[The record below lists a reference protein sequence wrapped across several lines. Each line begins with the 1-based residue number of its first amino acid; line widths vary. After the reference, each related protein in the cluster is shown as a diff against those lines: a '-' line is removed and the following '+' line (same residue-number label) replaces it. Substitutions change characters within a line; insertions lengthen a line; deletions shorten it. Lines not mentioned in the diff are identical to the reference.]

1 MRGVFIFQYE
11 YGIVGCDLRQSLL
24 LWELGRDKSCM
35 YYDVELK
42 DQHKKLFLQTEHE
55 NRIGVKKAGGLK
67 ELAEKSEILLLPV
80 PMCKNGNINIS
91 TGEEISIDEFLTY
104 LKKGQRLFAGK
115 IPKEFKKAAVEKE
128 ISCYDYMEEERIAI
142 YNSIATAE
150 GTIGEILKTSPYNL
164 QGSKLLLLGYGR
176 CGRTLAK
183 KLQALDGIVT
193 VCARR
198 QEILM
203 EAFTFGYQTLSLE
216 ELPFRIK
223 EFPLII
229 NTIPKRIMG
238 EEILEEMDPNSIVY
252 EIASEPY
259 GIDLKSAK
267 EKEIRVEVL
276 GALPGKYSPVSS
288 ALILKEYILE
298 KGKETQVSENRR

>member
-1 MRGVFIFQYE
+1 MRGVFIFQYQ

-42 DQHKKLFLQTEHE
+42 DQHKKLFLQEG
-55 NRIGVKKAGGLK
+55 NKKGIGVKKADCLK
-67 ELAEKSEILLLPV
+67 EVAEKSENLLLPI
-80 PMCKNGNINIS
+80 PMCKNGKINIS
-91 TGEEISIDEFLTY
+91 TEEEITTDEFLTY
-104 LKKGQRLFAGK
+104 LKKGQHLFAGK
-115 IPKEFKKAAVEKE
+115 IPKEFKKAAAEKK

-164 QGSKLLLLGYGR
+164 QGSKFLILGYGR
-176 CGRTLAK
+176 CGKILAK

-198 QEILM
+198 QEVLM
-203 EAFTFGYQTLSLE
+203 EAFAFGYQTLSLE
-216 ELPFRIK
+216 ELSFRMK
-223 EFPLII
+223 EFSFII
-229 NTIPKRIMG
+229 NTIPKRIIG
-238 EEILEEMDPNSIVY
+238 EEVLEEMDPNSIFY

-259 GIDLKSAK
+259 SVDLKCAK
-267 EKEIRVEVL
+267 AKEIRVEVL

-298 KGKETQVSENRR
+298 KGKETQVSEK